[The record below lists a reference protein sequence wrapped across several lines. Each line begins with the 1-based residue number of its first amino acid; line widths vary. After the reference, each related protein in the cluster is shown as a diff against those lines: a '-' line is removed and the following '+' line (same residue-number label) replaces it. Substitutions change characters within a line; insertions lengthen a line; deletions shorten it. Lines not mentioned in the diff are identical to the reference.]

1 MSTDR
6 RTLLQRWSNARH
18 LVRDVD
24 TTHETR
30 LLAKKV
36 MDKLEVLIGLQEA
49 AKRHAEKRR
58 RMH

>member
-1 MSTDR
+1 
-6 RTLLQRWSNARH
+6 